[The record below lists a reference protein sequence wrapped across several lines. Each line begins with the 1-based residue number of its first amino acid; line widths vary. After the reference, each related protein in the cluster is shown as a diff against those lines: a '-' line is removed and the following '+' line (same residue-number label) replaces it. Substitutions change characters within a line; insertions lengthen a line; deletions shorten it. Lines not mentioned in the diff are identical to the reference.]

1 MYTSRKYTNMILDL
15 MDDGTLDP
23 KTLAE
28 QLLSWSS
35 EDSMKQFWVSYGYA
49 DFFEPQEDE

>member
-1 MYTSRKYTNMILDL
+1 MILDL
-15 MDDGTLDP
+15 MDDGTIDP

-35 EDSMKQFWVSYGYA
+35 ESSMRQFWVSYGYA
-49 DFFEPQEDE
+49 DFFEPEDDE

>member
-15 MDDGTLDP
+15 MDDGTIDP

-35 EDSMKQFWVSYGYA
+35 ESSMRQFWVSYGYA
-49 DFFEPQEDE
+49 DLFEPEDDE

>member
-15 MDDGTLDP
+15 MDDGTIDP

-35 EDSMKQFWVSYGYA
+35 ESSMRQFWVSYGYA
-49 DFFEPQEDE
+49 DIFEPEDDE

>member
-1 MYTSRKYTNMILDL
+1 MYTSRPYTNMILDL
-15 MDDGTLDP
+15 MDEGLLDP

-35 EDSMKQFWVSYGYA
+35 ENSMRQFWDSYGYA
-49 DFFEPQEDE
+49 DFFEPEDDE

>member
-1 MYTSRKYTNMILDL
+1 MYTSRPYTNMILHL
-15 MDDGTLDP
+15 MDEGLLDP

-35 EDSMKQFWVSYGYA
+35 ENSMRQFWDSYGYA
-49 DFFEPQEDE
+49 DFFEPEDDE

>member
-1 MYTSRKYTNMILDL
+1 MYTSRKYTNKLIEL
-15 MDDGTLDP
+15 MDDGTIDP

-35 EDSMKQFWVSYGYA
+35 ESSMRQFWVSYGYA
-49 DFFEPQEDE
+49 DFFEPEDDE

>member
-1 MYTSRKYTNMILDL
+1 MYTSRPYTNMILDL
-15 MDDGTLDP
+15 MDDGTIDP

-35 EDSMKQFWVSYGYA
+35 ESSMRQFWVSYGYA
-49 DFFEPQEDE
+49 DFFEPEDDE